1 MDSQET
7 NQDKILSFL
16 SKQNLEAKTVREI
29 QEETQIGKEK
39 QNPLKPVWE
48 ALSRL
53 EKDKKVFRFSVDN
66 QDYFTLYARRNKCYA
81 MVKTRQSAHAR
92 RINYLLRVT
101 LPSKLARTPSINPL
115 DDGETKRF
123 DSGHY
128 RNRYMENETNEEIK
142 IL

>member
-1 MDSQET
+1 MDYQET

-53 EKDKKVFRFSVDN
+53 EKDKKSIPI
-66 QDYFTLYARRNKCYA
+66 QRR
-81 MVKTRQSAHAR
+81 
-92 RINYLLRVT
+92 
-101 LPSKLARTPSINPL
+101 
-115 DDGETKRF
+115 
-123 DSGHY
+123 
-128 RNRYMENETNEEIK
+128 
-142 IL
+142 

>member
-1 MDSQET
+1 MDYQET

-66 QDYFTLYARRNKCYA
+66 QDYFTLYAL
-81 MVKTRQSAHAR
+81 SLIH
-92 RINYLLRVT
+92 I
-101 LPSKLARTPSINPL
+101 
-115 DDGETKRF
+115 
-123 DSGHY
+123 
-128 RNRYMENETNEEIK
+128 
-142 IL
+142 